1 MSVTD
6 QQQNGVTLTT
16 NIGPNTILWVRL
28 DHHDWTDTGR
38 SLQIIV
44 FLLEICW
51 MLANNSCKSSQV
63 LLETSRSF
71 LSPEWYL
78 WYRLP
83 RDYDETS
90 SVTIPTIQSQHS
102 IFLSLI
108 ARQSVQMASLFQVI
122 LCILIMVGCCFSIP
136 VRSCCSRCSGCSIWS
151 LIHKCVKKTEIWY
164 HLADIDQHFR
174 YKF

>member
-1 MSVTD
+1 MT
-6 QQQNGVTLTT
+6 G
-16 NIGPNTILWVRL
+16 
-28 DHHDWTDTGR
+28 DWTDTRR

-63 LLETSRSF
+63 LLETSQSF
-71 LSPEWYL
+71 LSPPWYL

-90 SVTIPTIQSQHS
+90 SLTPQTSQSQHS
-102 IFLSLI
+102 IFLSVI
-108 ARQSVQMASLFQVI
+108 WRQLRQMASLFQVTRRI
-122 LCILIMVGCCFSIP
+122 DHCWLLLQHPWCEELAAVS
-136 VRSCCSRCSGCSIWS
+136 SAYSIWS